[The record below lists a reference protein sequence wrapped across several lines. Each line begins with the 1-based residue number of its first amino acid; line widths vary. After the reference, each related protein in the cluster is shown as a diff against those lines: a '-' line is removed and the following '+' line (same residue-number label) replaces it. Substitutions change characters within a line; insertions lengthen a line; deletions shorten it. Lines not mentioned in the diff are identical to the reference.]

1 MDSTNLESRIDS
13 PNPAERMAAI
23 ADLRHCTPAVAVPLL
38 KRRMSDKEF
47 IIRSLVAGGLGRQ
60 KTESAFEA
68 LITLI
73 EYENDPNVRAEAA
86 NSLAKFGERSLPFL
100 LALFEQDEHWLVRQS
115 ILAAVSAFD
124 HSVILLQLCQ
134 WGIVD
139 QDSFVQQA
147 AIAYLADLS
156 GTPLEEE
163 ALAVL
168 LPLATVASADIRAH
182 AARTL
187 GYFQHP
193 EAKAALAELQ
203 HDKDHHVVG
212 AVLERLLL
220 V

>member
-1 MDSTNLESRIDS
+1 MDSANLESRIDS

-23 ADLRHCTPAVAVPLL
+23 AELRHCSPGVAVPLL
-38 KRRMSDKEF
+38 KRRMCDKEF

-60 KTESAFEA
+60 NTESAFEA

-86 NSLAKFGERSLPFL
+86 NSLAKFGECSLPFL
-100 LALFEQDEHWLVRQS
+100 LNLFEQDTHWLVRQS

-124 HSVILLQLCQ
+124 HSEILLQLCQ
-134 WGIVD
+134 WGIAD
-139 QDSFVQQA
+139 DDIFVQQA
-147 AIAYLADLS
+147 ALAYLADLS
-156 GTPLEEE
+156 GTSSEEG

-168 LPLATVASADIRAH
+168 LPLATVESADIRAQV
-182 AARTL
+182 ARSL
-187 GYFQHP
+187 GYFEHP

-203 HDKDHHVVG
+203 HDKDHYVIG
-212 AVLERLLL
+212 AALERLLL